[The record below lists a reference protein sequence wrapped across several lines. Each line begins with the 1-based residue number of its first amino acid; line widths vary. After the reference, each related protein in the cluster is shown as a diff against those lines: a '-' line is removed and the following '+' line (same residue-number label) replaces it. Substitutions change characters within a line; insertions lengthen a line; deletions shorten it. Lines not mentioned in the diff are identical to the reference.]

1 MNQKSIAPEKPF
13 RVEVDITTTPPTYT
27 YYNRR
32 GVNCDGSVS
41 VTEAN
46 TAVSYSLINNTNN
59 LIFAAPII
67 EAEDPSDLTILISNN
82 QQTITF
88 YDKDLTNESVCIK
101 LVVVKPTVPT
111 NPYVSLDPIMRNVP
125 N

>member
-1 MNQKSIAPEKPF
+1 MNTKSIPPEKPF
-13 RVEVDITTTPPTYT
+13 RVEVDITSATPIYT
-27 YYNRR
+27 YFNRK
-32 GVNCDGSVS
+32 GLNCNGSVS

-67 EAEDPSDLTILISNN
+67 EAEDPGDLTILISNN

-101 LVVVKPTVPT
+101 LVVVKATEPTQ
-111 NPYVSLDPIMRNVP
+111 PYVSLDPIMRNVP